1 MIILLSKTWAIFCH
15 CFVQQHGRLIEEYK
29 KLLLGSTHVID
40 IHIFLKN
47 KTKCLHK
54 KCSVPRG
61 LLWSPNMATIAS
73 WRSWSPIET
82 TNTGIHPV
90 EVYVFGGK
98 SGYCITIYF
107 SGAIFDLPPIVKRLD
122 TPIDQINHQPLGK
135 SYQDLLSYLVDSDLC
150 CSIYPLNYWRR
161 EFRPIDGKM
170 VVNRELSKDVVDNSK
185 NVIWKTWRFCS
196 HFSIIQSHYACFRNK
211 TTKLNICHPHVAHA
225 TANRSFHVVER
236 TRMSA
241 RCANNWKI
249 RVQSVQNYC
258 FFHYQICKFVKFML
272 PSSSWLLKLHNR
284 LFSNSC

>member
-1 MIILLSKTWAIFCH
+1 MIVEKTTAGIDQTTRRMFYFGILSFHVTMLNYRTIAQKVLWEFDYIIIQNLSDILSLFCTTTWPSH
-15 CFVQQHGRLIEEYK
+15 RRVQEVTSWFHTRDRHPY
-29 KLLLGSTHVID
+29 
-40 IHIFLKN
+40 FFKN

-61 LLWSPNMATIAS
+61 LLWSPIAS

-122 TPIDQINHQPLGK
+122 TPIEQINHQPLGK
-135 SYQDLLSYLVDSDLC
+135 SYQDPLSYPVDSDLC

-170 VVNRELSKDVVDNSK
+170 AVNRELSKDVVDNSK

-196 HFSIIQSHYACFRNK
+196 HFSIIQSHYAGK
-211 TTKLNICHPHVAHA
+211 ICCNYPGITLEPALPRA
-225 TANRSFHVVER
+225 WPRSWHKER
-236 TRMSA
+236 ASIA
-241 RCANNWKI
+241 
-249 RVQSVQNYC
+249 
-258 FFHYQICKFVKFML
+258 
-272 PSSSWLLKLHNR
+272 
-284 LFSNSC
+284 